1 MFNRAGKIKIGVTL
15 ALLFLLCGQGAFAG
29 RAFAEEPDGG
39 KYGLYIWARTEGDSS
54 EDIECPNDALLLTVN
69 GQTNPVGF
77 TLDYEP
83 LVESGTTFFV
93 AGRNL
98 EKYHFYGGYILR
110 GRGGAK
116 IRDIT
121 GEEADV
127 LNNGEELEFTTGDFE
142 FTLCFL
148 LEYRD
153 NLTPTPTPVP
163 VPPTPTPEPVPE
175 PVPEPEPE
183 SDGGINPVL
192 VMFLGVFLI
201 MVVIIVFVFLLFR

>member
-1 MFNRAGKIKIGVTL
+1 MLSIKGTIKICVTI
-15 ALLFLLCGQGAFAG
+15 AVLFLLCGSGIFAGKAFADESDDG
-29 RAFAEEPDGG
+29 R
-39 KYGLYIWARTEGDSS
+39 YGIYIWARTEPEDDS
-54 EDIECPNDALLLTVN
+54 EDIVCPDDALLLTID
-69 GQTNPVGF
+69 GKIHPVGF

-83 LVESGTTFFV
+83 LAESGTTLFV

-98 EKYHFYGGYILR
+98 EKYHFYGGYILH
-110 GRGGAK
+110 GRGGEK

-121 GEEADV
+121 REEADV

-153 NLTPTPTPVP
+153 NLTPTPTPTP
-163 VPPTPTPEPVPE
+163 VPPTPTPESE
-175 PVPEPEPE
+175 PEPEPE

-201 MVVIIVFVFLLFR
+201 MVVIIIFVFLLFR

>member
-1 MFNRAGKIKIGVTL
+1 MLNRAGKIKIGVTL

-29 RAFAEEPDGG
+29 RAFAEEPDDGR
-39 KYGLYIWARTEGDSS
+39 YGLYIWARTAPEDDS

-69 GQTNPVGF
+69 GQTEPVGF

-98 EKYHFYGGYILR
+98 EKYHFYGGYILH
-110 GRGGAK
+110 GRGGVK

-121 GEEADV
+121 REEADV

-153 NLTPTPTPVP
+153 NLTPTPTPTP
-163 VPPTPTPEPVPE
+163 VPPTPTPEPE
-175 PVPEPEPE
+175 PEPEPE
-183 SDGGINPVL
+183 PDGGINPVL